1 MLEDAR
7 QREKD
12 LEASLAAKQ
21 AQLSASRHEAEAR
34 QYTTELATLQAQ
46 ILALRQVGLKI
57 CVAAAG
63 VAGSAAHGG
72 ARQHRSCSH
81 PASMLPA
88 DMLPAAMCFTM
99 LLILWLFPYLPVAS

>member
-72 ARQHRSCSH
+72 ARSCSH